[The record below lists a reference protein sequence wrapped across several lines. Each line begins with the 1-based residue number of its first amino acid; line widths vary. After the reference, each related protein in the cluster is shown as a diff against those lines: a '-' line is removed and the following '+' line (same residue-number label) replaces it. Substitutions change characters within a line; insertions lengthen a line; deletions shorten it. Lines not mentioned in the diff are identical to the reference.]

1 MQKKVPQSIIPV
13 EQIASR
19 IYMIRGQKVML
30 DRDLAELYG
39 VSTGR
44 LNEQVRRNIN
54 RFPSDFMFQLS
65 QKEMEN
71 WKSQIATS
79 NPSLKMSLRKA
90 PLAFTE
96 PGVAMLSSVLHSERA
111 VAVNIGII
119 RTFIRMREV
128 LETNKA
134 LARVVKRHDKEIT
147 VLHDYLKK
155 LLELPKSS
163 KRQIGYIRLPTQD

>member
-1 MQKKVPQSIIPV
+1 MPKKAQQSIIPV

-19 IYMIRGQKVML
+19 IYIIRGQKVIL

-44 LNEQVRRNIN
+44 LNEQVKRNII
-54 RFPSDFMFQLS
+54 RFPKDFMFPLTK
-65 QKEMEN
+65 KEMEN

-111 VAVNIGII
+111 VEVNIGII
-119 RTFIRMREV
+119 RTFIRMREM
-128 LETNKA
+128 LATNKE
-134 LARVVKRHDKEIT
+134 LARMVEKHDKEIA
-147 VLHDYLKK
+147 VLYDYLKK
-155 LLELPKSS
+155 LLDPPKSS
-163 KRQIGYIRLPTQD
+163 KRQIGYTRH

>member
-1 MQKKVPQSIIPV
+1 MPKKAQQSIIPV

-19 IYMIRGQKVML
+19 IYIIRGQKVML

-44 LNEQVRRNIN
+44 LNEQAKRNII
-54 RFPSDFMFQLS
+54 RFPKDFMFPLTK
-65 QKEMEN
+65 KEMEN

-111 VAVNIGII
+111 VEVNIGII
-119 RTFIRMREV
+119 RTFIRMREM
-128 LETNKA
+128 LATNKE
-134 LARVVKRHDKEIT
+134 LARMVEKHDKEIA
-147 VLHDYLKK
+147 VLYDYLKK
-155 LLELPKSS
+155 LLDPPKSS
-163 KRQIGYIRLPTQD
+163 KRQIGYTRH

>member
-1 MQKKVPQSIIPV
+1 MPKKAQQSIIPV

-19 IYMIRGQKVML
+19 IYIIRGQKVML

-44 LNEQVRRNIN
+44 LNEQVKRNII
-54 RFPSDFMFQLS
+54 RFPKDFMFPLTK
-65 QKEMEN
+65 KEMEN

-111 VAVNIGII
+111 VEVNIGII
-119 RTFIRMREV
+119 RTFIRMREM
-128 LETNKA
+128 LATNKD
-134 LARVVKRHDKEIT
+134 LARMVEKHDKKIA
-147 VLHDYLKK
+147 VLYDYLKK
-155 LLELPKSS
+155 LLDPPKSS
-163 KRQIGYIRLPTQD
+163 KRQIGYTRRQERD

>member
-1 MQKKVPQSIIPV
+1 MPKKAQQSIIPV

-19 IYMIRGQKVML
+19 IYIIRGQKVML

-44 LNEQVRRNIN
+44 LNEQVKRNII
-54 RFPSDFMFQLS
+54 RFPKDFMFPLTK
-65 QKEMEN
+65 KEMEN

-111 VAVNIGII
+111 VEVNIGII
-119 RTFIRMREV
+119 RTFIRMREM
-128 LETNKA
+128 LATNKE
-134 LARVVKRHDKEIT
+134 LARMVEKHDKEIA
-147 VLHDYLKK
+147 VLYDYLKK
-155 LLELPKSS
+155 LLDPPKSA
-163 KRQIGYIRLPTQD
+163 KRQIGYTRH

>member
-1 MQKKVPQSIIPV
+1 MPKKAQQSIIPV

-19 IYMIRGQKVML
+19 IYIIRGQKVML
-30 DRDLAELYG
+30 DRDLAELYC

-44 LNEQVRRNIN
+44 LNEQVKRNII
-54 RFPSDFMFQLS
+54 RFPKDFMFPLTK
-65 QKEMEN
+65 KEMEN

-111 VAVNIGII
+111 VEVNIGII
-119 RTFIRMREV
+119 RTFIRMREM
-128 LETNKA
+128 LATNKE
-134 LARVVKRHDKEIT
+134 LARMVEKHDKEIA
-147 VLHDYLKK
+147 VLYDYLKK
-155 LLELPKSS
+155 LLDPPKSS
-163 KRQIGYIRLPTQD
+163 KRQIGYTRH

>member
-1 MQKKVPQSIIPV
+1 MPKKAQQSIIPV

-19 IYMIRGQKVML
+19 IYIIRGQKVML

-44 LNEQVRRNIN
+44 LNEQVKRNII
-54 RFPSDFMFQLS
+54 RFPKDFMFPLTK
-65 QKEMEN
+65 KEMEN

-111 VAVNIGII
+111 VEVNIGII
-119 RTFIRMREV
+119 RTFIRMREM
-128 LETNKA
+128 LATNKE
-134 LARVVKRHDKEIT
+134 LARMVEKHDKEIA
-147 VLHDYLKK
+147 VLYDYLKK
-155 LLELPKSS
+155 LLDPPKSATQ
-163 KRQIGYIRLPTQD
+163 QIGYIHRQE